1 MSMLRI
7 GVLGGTGFVG
17 HSLCLRLAG
26 AGHEVR
32 LFSRRR
38 ERHRELLVLPTA
50 QVVEA
55 DVYNPAVLKREFQ
68 GLDAVVNL
76 VGILNEKGR
85 DGSGFE
91 RAHAEL
97 PAKVVQACR
106 QAGVSRLL
114 HMSAL
119 AATPQAPSFY
129 LRSKARGEQ
138 VVHEAEGPDLHVT
151 SFRPSVIFGP
161 GDSFTN
167 RFAQLLRQVPLAFPL
182 ACAHSR
188 LQPVYIEDVVSAFV
202 GALDR
207 HATFG
212 QRYDLCGPKAYTLEE
227 IVAYLARVL
236 GLKRRIVPLGNGLSR
251 LQAAL
256 LQFAPGKPF
265 TPDNYRSLQVAST
278 CDRPFPAIFGVTPV
292 RFEDV
297 VPTYL
302 GRSV

>member
-1 MSMLRI
+1 MSKLRI
-7 GVLGGTGFVG
+7 GILGGTGFVG
-17 HSLCLRLAG
+17 QRLCLRLAA
-26 AGHEVR
+26 AGHDLWVW
-32 LFSRRR
+32 SRRR

-55 DVYNPAVLKREFQ
+55 DVHNPAVLQREFE
-68 GLDAVVNL
+68 GLDAVINL

-106 QAGVSRLL
+106 QAGVGRLL

-119 AATPQAPSFY
+119 GVSPDAPSFY

-138 VVHEAEGPDLHVT
+138 VVHEAEGPALHVT
-151 SFRPSVIFGP
+151 SLRPSVIFGP

-167 RFAQLLRQVPLAFPL
+167 RFATLLRQVPVAFPL
-182 ACAHSR
+182 ACARSR
-188 LQPVYIEDVVSAFV
+188 LQPVYVEDVVSAFV
-202 GALDR
+202 AALDR
-207 HATFG
+207 HATYG
-212 QRYDLCGPKAYTLEE
+212 QRYELCGPQAYSLAE
-227 IVAYLARVL
+227 IVAYLAGVL
-236 GLKRRIVPLGNGLSR
+236 GLRRRIVPLGDGLSR

-278 CDRPFPAIFGVTPV
+278 CEKPFPAVFGVTPA

-302 GRSV
+302 GRST